1 MWALKFTSLSSSF
14 ISPLKKRD
22 SVYHRLLEG
31 LQTWKRQ
38 EMPSLGRDQDKDRGR
53 WLWNGKV
60 GLAVSPSLFWSF
72 VTDWWK
78 SPSCVRSP
86 CGLLLCSP
94 SSSQGQPCT
103 ESEGLVS
110 FSHRG
115 FGLHVDLS
123 CLSSIVLVLHFESVN
138 SDAPSVR
145 PSHLVHF
152 CHLGQQIPSF
162 SEESKLYNHRV

>member
-1 MWALKFTSLSSSF
+1 M
-14 ISPLKKRD
+14 
-22 SVYHRLLEG
+22 
-31 LQTWKRQ
+31 
-38 EMPSLGRDQDKDRGR
+38 GR
-53 WLWNGKV
+53 WVWPFLH
-60 GLAVSPSLFWSF
+60 
-72 VTDWWK
+72 
-78 SPSCVRSP
+78 
-86 CGLLLCSP
+86 LCSGAL
-94 SSSQGQPCT
+94 SQTGGSLPVVCEAPVACCCVLRPLHKASPAQKV
-103 ESEGLVS
+103 EGFVS

-115 FGLHVDLS
+115 FGLHADLS

>member
-1 MWALKFTSLSSSF
+1 MWALKFASLSSSF

-22 SVYHRLLEG
+22 SVYHGLLEG

-53 WLWNGKV
+53 WLWNGKA
-60 GLAVSPSLFWSF
+60 GLAVSPSLFRSL

-78 SPSCVRSP
+78 SPSRVRSP
-86 CGLLLCSP
+86 CGLLLRSLPLHKASP
-94 SSSQGQPCT
+94 AQKV
-103 ESEGLVS
+103 EGLVS

-115 FGLHVDLS
+115 FGLHADLS

-152 CHLGQQIPSF
+152 CHLGSTNPLFFRRI
-162 SEESKLYNHRV
+162 KVI